1 MPAMFSWTELFRASY
16 FLKIRRKTGKIKMI
30 IPNMI
35 AARKGNMMRKIR
47 DMCQLMRSVMMIEKT
62 TIKGTRTATR
72 IIMP

>member
-1 MPAMFSWTELFRASY
+1 MFSWTELFRASY